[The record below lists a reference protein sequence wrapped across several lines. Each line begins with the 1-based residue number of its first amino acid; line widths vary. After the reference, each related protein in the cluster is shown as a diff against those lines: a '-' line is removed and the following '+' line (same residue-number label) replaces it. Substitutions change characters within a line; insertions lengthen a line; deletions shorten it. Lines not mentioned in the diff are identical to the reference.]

1 MRRPPTTPGFVR
13 AAMLGAL
20 LLGSAAVARV
30 ETAKTQSGYLAPGA
44 FDLLA
49 VLPPA
54 PRPDDP
60 RGISDRAIFK
70 ATRTLVGT
78 PRWAMATNDVKLA
91 PADMMRDF
99 SCATG
104 IMLTPQIAPRI
115 ATLIARASFDTA
127 RGTGIAKT
135 FYKRQ
140 RPFLIDQ
147 GVICQPAAEVAD
159 SYDYPSGHTTAGWT
173 WATLLAE
180 LAPDRASAILARGRA
195 FGESRIV
202 CGVHNASAVEA
213 GRLSASATLT
223 AMRDVPLFNA
233 DLAAAHV
240 EMAAL
245 RRDPTTPRPAP
256 ALCSRES
263 AMIAQ
268 RIE

>member
-1 MRRPPTTPGFVR
+1 MMRQITPGVVR

-30 ETAKTQSGYLAPGA
+30 ETAKTPSGYLTPGG

-60 RGISDRAIFK
+60 RGIADRAIFK
-70 ATRTLVGT
+70 ATRAFNGT
-78 PRWAMATNDVKLA
+78 SRWAMATNDVKLA

-99 SCATG
+99 SCAVG
-104 IMLTPQIAPRI
+104 IALNPQIAPRT
-115 ATLIARASFDTA
+115 AALIARASSDTA
-127 RGTGIAKT
+127 RGTGIAKN

-140 RPFLIDQ
+140 RPFLLDQ
-147 GVICQPAAEVAD
+147 GTICQPAAEVMD

-180 LAPDRASAILARGRA
+180 LAPDRATAILARGRA
-195 FGESRIV
+195 FGESRVV

-223 AMRDVPLFNA
+223 AERDVPAFKA
-233 DLAAAHV
+233 DIAAARN
-240 EMAAL
+240 EMDAL
-245 RRDPTTPRPAP
+245 RRDPKLPKPAIRS
-256 ALCSRES
+256 CSKE
-263 AMIAQ
+263 ADVIAQ
-268 RIE
+268 PIY